1 MIHSHPGVCH
11 AEWQSFVVRCQR
23 LNGFKKM
30 GLNLRVSVSVA
41 IKYDYMG
48 EVGS

>member
-23 LNGFKKM
+23 QSLIGLKK
-30 GLNLRVSVSVA
+30 NW
-41 IKYDYMG
+41 
-48 EVGS
+48 GSTYEFLCK